1 MKKFQAVR
9 GMRDLLPEEAGLWR
23 SIESRVQQQMHAFGY
38 GEIRLPLL
46 ESTELFV
53 RSVGDVTD
61 LVKKEMYTF
70 TDRNEDSLT
79 LRPEGTAGC
88 LRAAIENGLV
98 VNQTARLWYSGPM
111 FRHERP
117 QKGRYRQ
124 FEQIGA
130 EVIGEAGPDIDAEL
144 LELCWS
150 IWQAFDLEEVLSL
163 ELNSLGTP
171 AARQAYQQAL
181 QGYLQQYIAELDQ
194 ASRDCLPVNP
204 MRILDSKVPATR
216 ELLAEA
222 PVLTD
227 FLDQESADHFA
238 GLCRLLDG
246 LHIPYVINP
255 RIVRGLD
262 YYTKTVFE
270 WTTTKLGAQNAICS
284 GGRYDGLSEL
294 LGGPAVP
301 AIGFALGMDRL
312 ALMVSLLKKQPPSGV
327 ADVYLIPLSEELR
340 PQALQLARKL
350 RLELTFERIVCHTG
364 HAKIKSA
371 MKKADRSGAAVVLL
385 LGEAEAFAG
394 GITMKLLRQDVE
406 QKLVP
411 QSEIVAEVKA
421 AMRRNHSG

>member
-9 GMRDLLPEEAGLWR
+9 GMRDLLPAEAGLWR
-23 SIESRVQQQMHAFGY
+23 RIESRVQQQMHAFGY

-53 RSVGDVTD
+53 RSVGGVTD

-70 TDRNEDSLT
+70 ADRNKDSLT

-88 LRAAIENGLV
+88 LRAAIENGLIV
-98 VNQTARLWYSGPM
+98 HQTSRLWYSGPM

-150 IWQAFDLEEVLSL
+150 VWQALGIEKALSL

-171 AARQAYQQAL
+171 VARQAYQQAL
-181 QGYLQQYIAELDQ
+181 QGYLQQHLAELDQ
-194 ASRDCLPVNP
+194 ASRECLPVNP
-204 MRILDSKVPATR
+204 MRILDSKVPTTKA
-216 ELLAEA
+216 LLAEA

-238 GLCRLLDG
+238 GLCKLLDS
-246 LHIPYVINP
+246 LQIPYVINP

-270 WTTTKLGAQNAICS
+270 WTTTQLGAQNAVCS

-301 AIGFALGMDRL
+301 AIGFALGLDRL
-312 ALMVSLLKKQPPSGV
+312 ALMVSLCKAQPLPSV
-327 ADVYLIPLSEELR
+327 ADIYLIPLGEELR
-340 PQALQLARKL
+340 SQALQLARKL
-350 RLELTFERIVCHTG
+350 RLELTFERVVCHTG
-364 HAKIKSA
+364 TAKIKAA
-371 MKKADRSGAAVVLL
+371 MKKADHSGAAVVLL
-385 LGEAEAFAG
+385 LGESEVAADG
-394 GITMKLLRQDVE
+394 VTMKLLRENVE
-406 QKLVP
+406 QRLVP

-421 AMRRNHSG
+421 VMGRNRSG